1 MDKIKEIRAYELID
15 SRGNPTVACFVSTEN
30 GAKGFSIVPSGA
42 STGIYEAFDL
52 RDNDKGRFFGKGV
65 KKVVE
70 NINEIIAPALIK
82 EKIFSQK
89 KVDEFLIKL
98 DGSEN
103 KQSLG
108 ANAILAVSLAFAK
121 AAAASSKMPL
131 YKYLGGENAKQLPV
145 PMMNILNGGA
155 HAANNVDIQE
165 FMIVPFGIKTFS
177 EQMRAGC
184 EIYAMLGK
192 ILKEKGLVSGVGD
205 EGGYAPSLSC
215 DEDALDLITEAI
227 FKAGYNTDVVG
238 IALDVASSEWAKDGG
253 YQLPKRNE
261 VKTSDELIEYYEVLC
276 EKYPIISIED
286 GMGEDDIEGW
296 RKLTERL
303 SDKINLVGDDLFVT
317 NTKRL
322 KMGIEENVANAI
334 LVKLNQIGT
343 LTETLLVMEMAK
355 KYGYKNIVSHRSG
368 ESEDTFI
375 ADLAV
380 AVNAPFIK
388 SGAPCRSDRVA
399 KYNRL
404 LLIEKE
410 I

>member
-15 SRGNPTVACFVSTEN
+15 SRGNPTVACFISTEK
-30 GAKGFSIVPSGA
+30 GAKGFSVVPSGA
-42 STGIYEAFDL
+42 STGVYEAHEL
-52 RDNDKGRFFGKGV
+52 RDKDNTRFFGKGV
-65 KKVVE
+65 TKAVE
-70 NINEIIAPALIK
+70 NINEIIAPNLLK
-82 EKIFSQK
+82 ENIFSQR
-89 KVDEFLIKL
+89 KVDDFLINL

-103 KQSLG
+103 KKCLG
-108 ANAILAVSLAFAK
+108 ANAVLAVSLAFAK
-121 AAAASSKMPL
+121 AAASSQKIPL
-131 YKYLGGENAKQLPV
+131 YKYLGGENAKKLPV

-155 HAANNVDIQE
+155 HASNNVDIQE
-165 FMIVPFGIKTFS
+165 FMIVPFGIKTFA

-184 EIYAMLGK
+184 EIYAVLGK
-192 ILKEKGLVSGVGD
+192 ILKEKGLISGVGD
-205 EGGYAPSLSC
+205 EGGYAPSLSG
-215 DEDALDLITEAI
+215 DEEALELIVEAI
-227 FKAGYNTDVVG
+227 FKAGYNTDAVG
-238 IALDVASSEWAKDGG
+238 IALDVASSEWAQNGA
-253 YQLPKRNE
+253 YLLPKRNLL
-261 VKTSDELIEYYEVLC
+261 KTSDELIEDYENLC

-286 GMGEDDIEGW
+286 GLGEDDTEGW
-296 RKLTERL
+296 KKLTERL
-303 SDKINLVGDDLFVT
+303 GKKINLVGDDLFVT

-322 KMGIEENVANAI
+322 KMGIKENIANSI

-343 LTETLLVMEMAK
+343 LSETLDVMEMAK

>member
-15 SRGNPTVACFVSTEN
+15 SRGNPTVSCFVSTEK

-42 STGIYEAFDL
+42 STGVYEAHEL
-52 RDNDKGRFFGKGV
+52 RDKDKNRFFGKGV
-65 KKVVE
+65 TKAVK
-70 NINEIIAPALIK
+70 NINEIISPALIK
-82 EKIFSQK
+82 ENLFSQRK
-89 KVDEFLIKL
+89 IDDFLIKL

-121 AAAASSKMPL
+121 AAAASFKMPL
-131 YKYLGGENAKQLPV
+131 YKYLGGENAKKLPI

-155 HAANNVDIQE
+155 HANNNVDIQE
-165 FMIVPFGIKTFS
+165 FMVVPYGIKTFS

-184 EIYAMLGK
+184 EIYAVLGN
-192 ILKEKGLVSGVGD
+192 ILKEKGLLSGVGD

-215 DEDALDLITEAI
+215 DEEALDLIAEAI
-227 FKAGYNTDVVG
+227 FKAGYNTDAVG
-238 IALDVASSEWAKDGG
+238 IALDVASSEWVKDGD
-253 YQLPKRNE
+253 YELPKRNIL
-261 VKTSDELIEYYEVLC
+261 KTKDELIQYYENLC
-276 EKYPIISIED
+276 ENYPIISIED

-296 RKLTERL
+296 KKLTDRL
-303 SDKINLVGDDLFVT
+303 GSKINLVGDDLFVT

-322 KMGIEENVANAI
+322 KMGIKENIANSI

-343 LTETLLVMEMAK
+343 LSETLEVMEMAK

-388 SGAPCRSDRVA
+388 SGAPCRSDRTS

-410 I
+410 L

>member
-1 MDKIKEIRAYELID
+1 M
-15 SRGNPTVACFVSTEN
+15 
-30 GAKGFSIVPSGA
+30 PSGA
-42 STGIYEAFDL
+42 STGVYEAHEL
-52 RDNDKGRFFGKGV
+52 RDKDKNRFFGKGV
-65 KKVVE
+65 TKAVK
-70 NINEIIAPALIK
+70 NIYEIIAPALIK
-82 EKIFSQK
+82 ENLFSQRK
-89 KVDEFLIKL
+89 IDDFLIKL

-121 AAAASSKMPL
+121 AAAASFKMPL
-131 YKYLGGENAKQLPV
+131 YKNLGGENAKKLPT

-155 HAANNVDIQE
+155 HANNNVDIQE
-165 FMIVPFGIKTFS
+165 FMVVPYGIKTFS

-184 EIYAMLGK
+184 EIYAVLGN
-192 ILKEKGLVSGVGD
+192 ILKEKGLLSGVGD

-215 DEDALDLITEAI
+215 DEEALDLIAEAI
-227 FKAGYNTDVVG
+227 FKAGYNTDAVG
-238 IALDVASSEWAKDGG
+238 IALDVASSEWVKDGD
-253 YQLPKRNE
+253 YELPKRNIL
-261 VKTSDELIEYYEVLC
+261 KTKDELIQYYENLC
-276 EKYPIISIED
+276 ENYPIISIED

-296 RKLTERL
+296 KKLTDRL
-303 SDKINLVGDDLFVT
+303 GSKINLVGDDLFVT

-322 KMGIEENVANAI
+322 KMGIKENIANSI

-343 LTETLLVMEMAK
+343 LSETLEVMEMAK

-388 SGAPCRSDRVA
+388 SGAPCRSDRTS

-410 I
+410 L

>member
-15 SRGNPTVACFVSTEN
+15 SRGNPTVACFVLTEN

-42 STGIYEAFDL
+42 STGIYEAKEL
-52 RDNDKGRFFGKGV
+52 RDNDKNRFFGKGV
-65 KKVVE
+65 TKAVKNV
-70 NINEIIAPALIK
+70 NEIIAPALIK
-82 EKIFSQK
+82 ENLFTQR
-89 KVDEFLIKL
+89 KVDDFLIKL

-103 KQSLG
+103 KSSLG

-121 AAAASSKMPL
+121 AAAASAKMPL
-131 YKYLGGENAKQLPV
+131 YKYLGGENAKKLPV

-155 HAANNVDIQE
+155 HASNNVDIQE
-165 FMIVPFGIKTFS
+165 FMVVPFGIKTFS

-184 EIYAMLGK
+184 EIYSALGK
-192 ILKEKGLVSGVGD
+192 ILKEKSLLSGVGD
-205 EGGYAPSLSC
+205 EGGFAPSLSS
-215 DEDALDLITEAI
+215 DEEALELITQAI
-227 FKAGYNTDVVG
+227 FYAGYNDNQVG
-238 IALDVASSEWAKDGG
+238 IALDVASSEWVKDSS
-253 YQLPKRNE
+253 YLLPKRNIL
-261 VKTSDELIEYYEVLC
+261 KTSDELVDYYENLC
-276 EKYPIISIED
+276 QRYPVMSIED

-296 RKLTERL
+296 KKLTTAL
-303 SDKINLVGDDLFVT
+303 SNKINLVGDDLFVT

-322 KMGIEENVANAI
+322 KMGINENIANSI

-343 LTETLLVMEMAK
+343 LSQTLDVMEMAK

-368 ESEDTFI
+368 ESEDSFI

-404 LLIEKE
+404 LVIEKE
-410 I
+410 L

>member
-1 MDKIKEIRAYELID
+1 MDKIKEIKAYELID
-15 SRGNPTVACFVSTEN
+15 SRGNPTVACFVSTER
-30 GAKGFSIVPSGA
+30 GGKGFSIVPSGA
-42 STGIYEAFDL
+42 STGIYEAHEL
-52 RDNDKGRFFGKGV
+52 RDNDKNRFFGKGV
-65 KKVVE
+65 TKAVDNV
-70 NINEIIAPALIK
+70 NEIIAPALIK
-82 EKIFSQK
+82 ENIFSQR
-89 KVDEFLIKL
+89 KVDDFLIKL

-103 KQSLG
+103 KKSLG
-108 ANAILAVSLAFAK
+108 ANALLAVSLAFAK
-121 AAAASSKMPL
+121 AAAASQKIPL
-131 YKYLGGENAKQLPV
+131 YKYLGGENAKKLPV

-155 HAANNVDIQE
+155 HANNNVDIQE
-165 FMIVPFGIKTFS
+165 FMIVPVGIKTFA

-184 EIYAMLGK
+184 EIYAVLGK
-192 ILKEKGLVSGVGD
+192 ILKEKGLLTGVGD
-205 EGGYAPSLSC
+205 EGGYAPSLSN
-215 DEDALDLITEAI
+215 DEEALDLISEAI

-238 IALDVASSEWAKDGG
+238 IALDVASSEWVKDGV
-253 YQLPKRNE
+253 YSLPKRN
-261 VKTSDELIEYYEVLC
+261 VLKTSDELINYYETLC

-296 RKLTERL
+296 KKLTERL
-303 SDKINLVGDDLFVT
+303 GKKINLVGDDLFVT

-322 KMGIEENVANAI
+322 KMGINENIGNSI
-334 LVKLNQIGT
+334 LIKLNQIGT
-343 LTETLLVMEMAK
+343 LSETLSVMEMAK

-375 ADLAV
+375 SDLAV

-410 I
+410 L

>member
-15 SRGNPTVACFVSTEN
+15 SRGNPTVACFVSTEK

-42 STGIYEAFDL
+42 STGVYEAHEL
-52 RDNDKGRFFGKGV
+52 RDKDKNRFFGKGV
-65 KKVVE
+65 TKAVK

-82 EKIFSQK
+82 ENLFSQRK
-89 KVDEFLIKL
+89 IDDFLISL

-121 AAAASSKMPL
+121 AAAASLKMPL
-131 YKYLGGENAKQLPV
+131 YKYLGGENAKKLPV

-155 HAANNVDIQE
+155 HANNNVDIQE
-165 FMIVPFGIKTFS
+165 FMVVPYGIKTFS

-184 EIYAMLGK
+184 EIYAILGK
-192 ILKEKGLVSGVGD
+192 VLKEKGLLSGVGD
-205 EGGYAPSLSC
+205 EGGYAPSLSS
-215 DEDALDLITEAI
+215 DEEALELIAEAI
-227 FKAGYNTDVVG
+227 FKAGYNTDAVG
-238 IALDVASSEWAKDGG
+238 IALDVASSEWVKDGA
-253 YQLPKRNE
+253 YELPKRK
-261 VKTSDELIEYYEVLC
+261 VLKTSDELIRYYENLC
-276 EKYPIISIED
+276 ANYPIISIED

-296 RKLTERL
+296 KKLTDRL
-303 SDKINLVGDDLFVT
+303 GSKINLVGDDLFVT

-322 KMGIEENVANAI
+322 KMGIKENIANSI

-343 LTETLLVMEMAK
+343 LSETLEVMEMAK

-388 SGAPCRSDRVA
+388 SGAPCRSDRTS

-404 LLIEKE
+404 ILIEKE
-410 I
+410 L